1 MKVRIV
7 AEGSNVVGYQV
18 VENESPAPGQFRAAL
33 AAGPGQKVHEV
44 EVGEDFA
51 LVPNP
56 EEIHKKLAAYS
67 IKKATA

>member
-7 AEGSNVVGYQV
+7 TEGSNVVGYQV

-33 AAGPGQKVHEV
+33 TAGQGQKVHEV
-44 EVGEDFA
+44 ELADDFA

-56 EEIHKKLAAYS
+56 EEIHKKLAAHFA
-67 IKKATA
+67 KKATA

>member
-7 AEGSNVVGYQV
+7 SEGSNVVGYQV
-18 VENESPAPGQFRAAL
+18 VEDESPAPGQFRAAL
-33 AAGPGQKVHEV
+33 TASQGQKVHEV

-56 EEIHKKLAAYS
+56 EEIHKRLAGHLT
-67 IKKATA
+67 KKATA